1 MTSLL
6 KAASNMYP
14 SADTP
19 NLLSTE
25 SPLAPLLSTL
35 TGNGDTSAG
44 PSRLH
49 QWSQWIALSSLALCG
64 LSLWVYVQW
73 KIAALAWVVG
83 ATLVVGVVAAAV
95 FVLVGVKATWAEMR
109 DFEGSFITSVSSRL
123 VERRTLV
130 LRIGSG
136 FSPQDIL
143 FARDYL
149 KSVAAQLRS
158 RISLIVGAIDKVG
171 VLPLAASAA
180 ITLLKLN
187 EAGAV
192 TVVWGAGTVA
202 LAYFYMLSVH
212 MLDAAYTVER
222 YVVILDHAAIHAT
235 QRTGTTQAG

>member
-1 MTSLL
+1 M
-6 KAASNMYP
+6 P
-14 SADTP
+14 SSANAP
-19 NLLSTE
+19 KLLSTE

-35 TGNGDTSAG
+35 EDEGQKTSK

-49 QWSQWIALSSLALCG
+49 QWSQVIALSNLTVCALSLA
-64 LSLWVYVQW
+64 VYVQW
-73 KIAALAWVVG
+73 KITSLVWVVG
-83 ATLVVGVVAAAV
+83 GTLVLGVIAAAI
-95 FVLVGVKATWAEMR
+95 FVLVGVKATLVEIR
-109 DFEGSFITSVSSRL
+109 SFENAFLSSVSSRL
-123 VERRTLV
+123 AERRTLV
-130 LRIGSG
+130 FSIGTG
-136 FSPQDIL
+136 FGYQDIL

-187 EAGAV
+187 EGGAV
-192 TVVWGAGTVA
+192 TAVWGAGTVV

-222 YVVILDHAAIHAT
+222 YIVILDHAAAHAAE
-235 QRTGTTQAG
+235 RIK